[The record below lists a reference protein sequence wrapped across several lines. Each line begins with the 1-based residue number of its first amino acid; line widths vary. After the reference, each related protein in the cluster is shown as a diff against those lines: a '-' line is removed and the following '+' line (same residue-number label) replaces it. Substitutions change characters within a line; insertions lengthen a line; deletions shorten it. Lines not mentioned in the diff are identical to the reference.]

1 MSCARSKQICQ
12 WVNTKK
18 RAEEKNSRNGER
30 EGLGGDMQIDLCLSV
45 DEKHSTAA
53 KGLGKWKQIAFV
65 CAYKCQKVS
74 RHSESFPGCTSSSW
88 HAITIKI
95 LTESWI
101 VYGWLSA
108 HSTRH
113 SANCLELYHNR
124 CMTQPKWPKSLDDAT
139 RRDGQLSQASWRWA
153 MKIIF
158 VILLAETSF
167 VCEVNCLW
175 ILRIWETSVRWQKVF
190 PGACAAYSLLAR
202 SLALLVRSHESLT
215 VHSLTLVF
223 RVEKKMTRLLEVCN
237 SGDRLDIHPRLSLM
251 VHWPFSFNWWTCG
264 HPVQPSSQP
273 ALTPCQTLIRSGDI
287 NGIESI
293 AISDCFSI
301 VSFLAQFILFIL
313 P

>member
-1 MSCARSKQICQ
+1 
-12 WVNTKK
+12 
-18 RAEEKNSRNGER
+18 
-30 EGLGGDMQIDLCLSV
+30 
-45 DEKHSTAA
+45 
-53 KGLGKWKQIAFV
+53 
-65 CAYKCQKVS
+65 
-74 RHSESFPGCTSSSW
+74 
-88 HAITIKI
+88 
-95 LTESWI
+95 
-101 VYGWLSA
+101 
-108 HSTRH
+108 
-113 SANCLELYHNR
+113 
-124 CMTQPKWPKSLDDAT
+124 MTQPKWPKSLDDAT
-139 RRDGQLSQASWRWA
+139 RRNGQLSQASWRWA

-202 SLALLVRSHESLT
+202 LVRSHESLT

-251 VHWPFSFNWWTCG
+251 VNWPFSFNWWTCG

-293 AISDCFSI
+293 ATSDWSFQLSLFRLDEFYLFYLFYLKCF
-301 VSFLAQFILFIL
+301 VVFF
-313 P
+313 